1 MSNTT
6 TINVGES
13 AKTITLPEGKA
24 LVLTGAPGT
33 SGVAYLLD
41 QALGGTNSLRSW
53 TVGAGALAAIG
64 PYENTQKI
72 HLTCSAGSIAATVK
86 EAVLTISAAPAPTAP
101 GQPTKPVLTAMAGA
115 VSLAWTPG
123 AAGSTATTGNIW
135 TDINGNVTQ
144 LTTNP
149 QVIGGLTAGAQYT
162 GTVTT
167 LNAQGPGPAS
177 LQADAVTPT
186 AAAAVPFDSVTPY
199 SAGQKVTY
207 AGGLYTFTA
216 AHPAGNWTGND
227 VTYNGQS
234 GTRTLNT
241 VGFSKPLGIVGN
253 WVSGTMATTT
263 TTVAAGTRG
272 AKMPMEAPFTK
283 LRPVRFQREAAPI
296 RGLAISVAST
306 ETDSVSNISTS
317 VDPIVGGVPYNV
329 LRANSPYGFARV
341 TWGGQPRSPV
351 QAPGGVSPPGQGYMT
366 HLSTAWADWVDCVS
380 VPPLNGKL
388 PMVVMRYNDL
398 VNAGDT
404 NSSASQGTL
413 GAFYNA
419 YLAGTPTARF
429 LFAPG
434 VGAGDQV
441 ADPTLSRSA
450 ATMYDPALYSSGYWP
465 NIGIAAEHGIPT
477 RVFAGFGDSITEGY
491 SWWQNAVWTLSTQK
505 APCYVANFGCSTN
518 RSAQYLE
525 VLKTQLREENYFT
538 DVILPSFSPNEV
550 QTMTNAL
557 ADGFIAGLQ
566 EAIELCRVYNK
577 RLYIW
582 TSYAQYTTRYAAN
595 STSVNAIK
603 RINDW
608 VRTEAA
614 KVGALFNL
622 IEIAD
627 GWDNTTMI
635 VTANQDNTHPN
646 ATAGIPYMTSRCL
659 PAIQLG
665 A

>member
-6 TINVGES
+6 MIKVGES

-33 SGVAYLLD
+33 AGVAYLLD

-86 EAVLTISAAPAPTAP
+86 EAVLTISATPAPTAP
-101 GQPTKPVLTAMAGA
+101 GQPAKPVLTAMAGA

-149 QVIGGLTAGAQYT
+149 QTITAPAGTPYT

-167 LNAQGPGPAS
+167 VNAQGPGPAS

-186 AAAAVPFDSVTPY
+186 AAAAVPFDSVTAY
-199 SAGQKVTY
+199 SAGQRVTY

-234 GTRTLNT
+234 GTRALNT
-241 VGFSKPLGIVGN
+241 VGFSKPLGV
-253 WVSGTMATTT
+253 VSSFSSGTMDATT
-263 TTVAAGTRG
+263 TTVAGGSRG
-272 AKMPMEAPFTK
+272 GKCQMEAPFTK
-283 LRPVRFQREAAPI
+283 LKVMRYQREAAPA
-296 RGLAISVAST
+296 RGFAISVAST
-306 ETDSVSNISTS
+306 ETDSTANISAA
-317 VDPIVGGVPYNV
+317 VDPIVGGTAYSV

-341 TWGGQPRSPV
+341 TWNGQPRSPV
-351 QAPGGVSPPGQGYMT
+351 QAPAAVSSPGQGYVTNM
-366 HLSTAWADWVDCVS
+366 STVTSDWVDCNS

-388 PMVVMRYNDL
+388 PMIVFRYNGIS
-398 VNAGDT
+398 NAGDVGS
-404 NSSASQGTL
+404 NANQGTL
-413 GAFYNA
+413 GSMYNNYIGGA
-419 YLAGTPTARF
+419 PTGRF
-429 LFAPG
+429 LVAPN
-434 VGAGDQV
+434 VGSGDHV
-441 ADPTLSRSA
+441 ADPTLSRSG
-450 ATMYDPALYSSGYWP
+450 ATMYDPTLYNTGIWQ
-465 NIGIAAEHGIPT
+465 NIGFAAEHGIPT

-491 SWWQNAVWTLSTQK
+491 SWWQNAVLTLSTQK
-505 APCYVANFGCSTN
+505 APCYIANFGCSTN

-525 VLKTQLREENYFT
+525 LLKAQLREENYFT
-538 DVILPSFSPNEV
+538 DVILPDFSPNEV
-550 QTMTNAL
+550 PTMTNAL
-557 ADGFIAGLQ
+557 ADGFILGLQ

-582 TSYAQYTTRYAAN
+582 TSYANKTSRYNGN
-595 STSVNAIK
+595 STSTAAIR
-603 RINDW
+603 RIHDW
-608 VRTEAA
+608 VRAEAI
-614 KVGALFNL
+614 KPGATFNI
-622 IEIAD
+622 IEIEP
-627 GWDNTTMI
+627 GWDNATMI
-635 VTANQDNTHPN
+635 VTANSDFTHPN
-646 ATAGIPYMTSRCL
+646 PTAGIPYMTAQCL